1 MFQLGFCGPFPKAA
15 SCRNKVPYAP
25 GLAMGF
31 PCCEPRG
38 RGCKIA
44 AEGQGLQPACS
55 VMGPA
60 WLGHAEYHCGE
71 HAAKMIASARSSGIS
86 GSCFCRLDQEATSR
100 GGGGGGDWG
109 SAFPHSWPGRC
120 ALLHLLAGWC
130 PFIQHCRLLMVLALL
145 KASPCPSL
153 PNPIA
158 LHPLPQIQSLCRA
171 TGTS

>member
-100 GGGGGGDWG
+100 GGGGRGLGF
-109 SAFPHSWPGRC
+109 SISP
-120 ALLHLLAGWC
+120 LLAG
-130 PFIQHCRLLMVLALL
+130 ALRPSSSPGWL
-145 KASPCPSL
+145 VSFHPALPPVDGASS
-153 PNPIA
+153 A
-158 LHPLPQIQSLCRA
+158 
-171 TGTS
+171 